1 MARYVA
7 KSPGAEPRQADVAV
21 IERAAG
27 VAILDRA
34 AGALL
39 IDAPEAVVRQLQE
52 QLPDWT
58 IAPET
63 TFPPPEVH

>member
-1 MARYVA
+1 MSRYVL
-7 KSPGAEPRQADVAV
+7 KSPSAEPSQAEIAV

-39 IDAPEAVVRQLQE
+39 VDASDEAVRQLQE
-52 QLPDWT
+52 RLPDWT

-63 TFPPPEVH
+63 IYPPP